1 MIRTPAGDAANAPAV
16 VVHGGDD
23 ACDMR
28 SVVRVFRIAVIPA
41 DRFPVEFGGV
51 VPEIVAVFLRI
62 LRIRP
67 DVRPQVGMGGLH
79 GFVDHRDDN
88 LLAARAELPG
98 IQQVDVGPRLRLD
111 GDIRKEA
118 SARVVVIPL
127 KRQHRVVHRLR
138 GAGLAHTGKHALGSR
153 NGRAFAHR
161 TDIAGINPVLHD
173 RNAGQRR
180 QPLADLGELNFV
192 VERDRIPAV
201 DARLLVNVLPLG
213 IVCDDTF
220 ETPGVDFM
228 QDCVDAADTRTGRD
242 TAACR
247 GPLRLRS
254 GNRLR
259 RFGRQL
265 YGKTPPQRQPRSR
278 GTQHPGLPSA
288 IAAGRVR
295 RLFRTGKY
303 RQQPAEE

>member
-1 MIRTPAGDAANAPAV
+1 MNFKKISLLIVLLLIADQALKIWIKTHMHLDESIVVFPDWFQLRFIENNGAAFGMHIASR
-16 VVHGGDD
+16 GGFDWGKLLLG
-23 ACDMR
+23 
-28 SVVRVFRIAVIPA
+28 VFRIVM
-41 DRFPVEFGGV
+41 
-51 VPEIVAVFLRI
+51 
-62 LRIRP
+62 
-67 DVRPQVGMGGLH
+67 VGFIGWLMHL
-79 GFVDHRDDN
+79 
-88 LLAARAELPG
+88 
-98 IQQVDVGPRLRLD
+98 
-111 GDIRKEA
+111 
-118 SARVVVIPL
+118 
-127 KRQHRVVHRLR
+127 
-138 GAGLAHTGKHALGSR
+138 
-153 NGRAFAHR
+153 
-161 TDIAGINPVLHD
+161 
-173 RNAGQRR
+173 
-180 QPLADLGELNFV
+180 
-192 VERDRIPAV
+192 
-201 DARLLVNVLPLG
+201 
-213 IVCDDTF
+213 CDDTF